1 MKAKWDG
8 KKKAVVL
15 TTVMTAVVLA
25 LRIVLMPMMQ
35 EAHTGR
41 FRLSYIVIA
50 IMLLTLLAAALLIWR
65 SEKRPVV
72 MVGPPLTAAACGGVL
87 CGAVM
92 ALGSLYEF
100 FMWQFKGI
108 LPAPAMT
115 KPSSLQYVVLAVSL
129 VGGILGGVFLVLL
142 GLQWLQENRSRSGVF
157 RLMAL
162 APSVWIWFRLARYEM
177 TYASAVNVTESFYDF
192 VMLIF
197 ILLFFFSFARYVS
210 GVGETPSK
218 LLFWYALGTALMA
231 VSAPLTRFGMYLLG
245 NTAAYNSS
253 ELAGFIDLAVGLF
266 ALLFAYAQAFGKQ
279 EVPEPAEAVEPTTVA
294 ATEPPALS
302 VADEPPAEH
311 AGDTQE

>member
-50 IMLLTLLAAALLIWR
+50 IMLLALLAAALLIWR

-72 MVGPPLTAAACGGVL
+72 MAGPSLTAAACGGVL

-197 ILLFFFSFARYVS
+197 ILL
-210 GVGETPSK
+210 
-218 LLFWYALGTALMA
+218 LFWYALGTALMA

-266 ALLFAYAQAFGKQ
+266 ALMFAYAQAFGKQ

>member
-8 KKKAVVL
+8 KKKAVIL

-50 IMLLTLLAAALLIWR
+50 VMLLTLIAAALLIWR
-65 SEKRPVV
+65 SEKQAVV
-72 MVGPPLTAAACGGVL
+72 MAGPPLTAAACAGVL

-92 ALGSLYEF
+92 AFGSLYEF

-115 KPSSLQYVVLAVSL
+115 KPGSLQYAVLTVSL
-129 VGGILGGVFLVLL
+129 AGGVLGGIFLVLL
-142 GLQWLQENRSRSGVF
+142 GLQWLQENRSRVF

-162 APSVWIWFRLARYEM
+162 APSLWIWFRLARYEM

-197 ILLFFFSFARYVS
+197 ILLFLFSFARYVS

-218 LLFWYALGTALMA
+218 LLFWYALGTAMMA
-231 VSAPLTRFGMYLLG
+231 ISAPLTRFGMYLLG

-279 EVPEPAEAVEPTTVA
+279 AASVPADPPIL
-294 ATEPPALS
+294 EPPAAQTENLH
-302 VADEPPAEH
+302 E
-311 AGDTQE
+311 

>member
-35 EAHTGR
+35 ETHTGR

-50 IMLLTLLAAALLIWR
+50 VMLLTLIGAALLIWR
-65 SEKRPVV
+65 SKKQPIVIS
-72 MVGPPLTAAACGGVL
+72 GAPLTAASCGGVL
-87 CGAVM
+87 CGTAM

-108 LPAPAMT
+108 LPAPVMT

-129 VGGILGGVFLVLL
+129 AGGVLGGVFLVLL

-162 APSVWIWFRLARYEM
+162 APSLWIWFRLARYEM
-177 TYASAVNVTESFYDF
+177 TYASAINVTESFYDF

-218 LLFWYALGTALMA
+218 LLFWYALGTAMMA
-231 VSAPLTRFGMYLLG
+231 ISAPLTRFGMYLLG

-253 ELAGFIDLAVGLF
+253 ELAGFIDLAVGVF
-266 ALLFAYAQAFGKQ
+266 ALLFAYAQAFAIQ
-279 EVPEPAEAVEPTTVA
+279 EIVVDPESAEQIT
-294 ATEPPALS
+294 
-302 VADEPPAEH
+302 
-311 AGDTQE
+311 DTNE